1 MFLFADGT
9 IVYVEVPKVFTKT
22 IATATIVKLLI
33 MSRFIMI
40 T

>member
-1 MFLFADGT
+1 MFLFEGDM
-9 IVYVEVPKVFTKT
+9 IVHIETPKVFTKT